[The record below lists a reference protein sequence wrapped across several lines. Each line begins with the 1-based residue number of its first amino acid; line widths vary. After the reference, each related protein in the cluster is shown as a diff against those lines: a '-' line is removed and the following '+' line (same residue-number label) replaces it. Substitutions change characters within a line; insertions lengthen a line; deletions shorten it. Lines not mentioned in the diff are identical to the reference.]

1 MVVPP
6 LPLRAECHLKRIQ
19 GCTPPLNRLIG
30 ALVDLD
36 FAALPSFFAC
46 AIIAIVWAQAGEGK
60 RVLVL
65 YREEMDSPAHE
76 LTGRGIGTA

>member
-6 LPLRAECHLKRIQ
+6 LPLRAECHLKRIR
-19 GCTPPLNRLIG
+19 GCTPPLNRSIG
-30 ALVDLD
+30 RLLD

-46 AIIAIVWAQAGEGK
+46 AITAIVWAQAGEGK

-65 YREEMDSPAHE
+65 YREEMDPPDHE